1 MLKIF
6 HEEKFYPWR
15 APRKTFIHLF
25 AIRLSTTVGS
35 AKVETSPIWSVSPV
49 AILRKILR
57 IIFPE
62 RVLGRAGAQCIASG
76 VAIGP
81 ITERTCFFNSP
92 SILRCTRLQRLE
104 LHKHRCPLLLH
115 HEEIRPRQL
124 RQHCHEQPV
133 HFLPPQFPYDARKH

>member
-1 MLKIF
+1 MKKSSIHGEL
-6 HEEKFYPWR
+6 
-15 APRKTFIHLF
+15 RKTFIHLF

-81 ITERTCFFNSP
+81 ITERTCFL
-92 SILRCTRLQRLE
+92 IL
-104 LHKHRCPLLLH
+104 
-115 HEEIRPRQL
+115 
-124 RQHCHEQPV
+124 
-133 HFLPPQFPYDARKH
+133 PQFFGVLDSSV